1 MGLKRR
7 KFLIAGEAAAGLSAG
22 AGALWLSLSD
32 SRRAQFLRSILADF
46 RRDPVRPR
54 LRPDPASWNSNR
66 ITAAWL
72 GHSTVLINFYGF
84 VVLTDPVFSDR
95 VGIDL
100 GFDTAGP
107 KRHLTPALGAGD
119 LPPIDLV
126 LLSHAHFDHMDLPSL
141 CCLPDGTA
149 AVTAKDTAD
158 VLAKTPVRRA
168 KELAWSDRIVLRGRA
183 GELQVEAFEV
193 RHWGRRWPS
202 EKERGYNGYILRR
215 EGRSLIFGGDTAF
228 TESFAGLRSKGP
240 FDLALMPIGAYR
252 PWIHSHCTPE
262 EALLMADRAG
272 ARRIAA
278 IHHQTFKLSD
288 EPLGEPI
295 ARLESALR
303 NEAARLA
310 FREAGETC
318 ELA

>member
-1 MGLKRR
+1 M
-7 KFLIAGEAAAGLSAG
+7 
-22 AGALWLSLSD
+22 
-32 SRRAQFLRSILADF
+32 
-46 RRDPVRPR
+46 RPR